1 MDAPRPRAVKALD
14 AIDPARQARE
24 TRLGWR
30 MAGVAMQTASE
41 VAAGAA
47 LGWVVDHFADTRP
60 WGLLIGGCLGIVV
73 ALTTLIRTAWRM
85 NSEMDRAEV
94 AAREKGSGVH
104 GAGDKSAPL
113 TRTTR
118 KETP

>member
-1 MDAPRPRAVKALD
+1 MD
-14 AIDPARQARE
+14 AIDPSRQARE

-60 WGLLIGGCLGIVV
+60 WGLLVGGCLGIVV

-85 NSEMDRAEV
+85 NREMDRAEGAERRRAV
-94 AAREKGSGVH
+94 TDGPEPSGATRPPP
-104 GAGDKSAPL
+104 AGKDPL
-113 TRTTR
+113 
-118 KETP
+118 P